1 MYSEKVMQ
9 EFRNP
14 QNMGEITD
22 ADGVGTVG
30 NPVCG
35 DVMKVFIKVEGPV
48 ISDVKF
54 KTYGCVAAIATSS
67 MMTQLVKGK
76 TIIEAR
82 KLTKQDII
90 NALGGEIPPVKV
102 HCSMLAVDA
111 LNKAIDDY
119 GQKNKKTA

>member
-1 MYSEKVMQ
+1 MYNEKVMQ

-14 QNMGEITD
+14 QNMGEIRD
-22 ADGVGTVG
+22 ADGIGTVG

-35 DVMKVFIKVEGPV
+35 DVMKVFIKVEGMV

-67 MMTQLVKGK
+67 MMTKLVKGK
-76 TIIEAR
+76 TIDDAK

-90 NALGGEIPPVKV
+90 NALGGDIPPVKV

-111 LNKAIDDY
+111 LNKAIEDH
-119 GQKNKKTA
+119 KRRVR

>member
-1 MYSEKVMQ
+1 MYNEKVMQ

-14 QNMGEITD
+14 QNMGEIRD

-35 DVMKVFIKVEGPV
+35 DVMKVFIKVEGMV
-48 ISDVKF
+48 LSDVKF

-67 MMTQLVKGK
+67 MMTKLVKGK
-76 TIIEAR
+76 TIDDAK

-90 NALGGEIPPVKV
+90 NALGGDIPPVKV

-111 LNKAIDDY
+111 LNKAIEDH
-119 GQKNKKTA
+119 KRRVR